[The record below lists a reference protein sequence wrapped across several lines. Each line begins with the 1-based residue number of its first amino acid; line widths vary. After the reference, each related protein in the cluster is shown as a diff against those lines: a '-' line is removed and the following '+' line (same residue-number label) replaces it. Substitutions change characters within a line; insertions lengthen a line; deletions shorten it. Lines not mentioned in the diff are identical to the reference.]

1 MSEELY
7 HTLHCRRDDVV
18 KMDEKDSNN
27 NATITT
33 IPSTKVKSKI
43 DKANMIQKPIDIK
56 NSAAKA
62 VKIVENNSKSFE
74 NTSSSSLL
82 QSGTNTLKRKRET
95 KSPTKQAADSTTYES
110 SKKQQQQQ
118 QQEQQLLSPT
128 VATILV
134 STKSTKTKSGL
145 PLLLKK

>member
-7 HTLHCRRDDVV
+7 HTLHCHDDV

-27 NATITT
+27 NATTT

-43 DKANMIQKPIDIK
+43 DKATLIQKPIDIK
-56 NSAAKA
+56 HSAAKA

-74 NTSSSSLL
+74 NTISSLL

-118 QQEQQLLSPT
+118 EQQLLSPT